1 MRDFCTIPALPLCAP
16 DAVTSVTC
24 IAVQTL
30 IALHTSNSAVAK
42 QRASSSRAWRKQV
55 GRIASQT
62 SVVPGW

>member
-16 DAVTSVTC
+16 GVATSVTC
-24 IAVQTL
+24 VSIQIL
-30 IALHTSNSAVAK
+30 IDLHTSNRAATK

-62 SVVPGW
+62 SVIPRW